1 MNFFCCTKKKIKMN
15 AIPILK
21 FDHFFRRSA
30 WLGLIYTLN
39 IDHFWCVNSI
49 SSAHSLFG
57 NRSFLA
63 ACWTPERMIRA
74 SFWVSYLKWAF
85 LRRSSAGNKAA
96 RASSIKVILVVF
108 FKILAQI
115 FRLILSE
122 FDLDSSLT
130 SYPESA
136 AAFRLSVVKKAQKA
150 ARAWW
155 ILMNF
160 DELFKNWRIYSSNLW
175 KFIKK
180 KKFITSRKVRKSDE
194 IDESSS
200 KFIKFLVMNHRFITQ
215 NDELINHVMNFSFSA
230 KNDVFIMVHQKKQK
244 FITSYQYS
252 LLGFCA

>member
-30 WLGLIYTLN
+30 WLGLIYSLN

-180 KKFITSRKVRKSDE
+180 KKKFSTSRKVRKSDE
-194 IDESSS
+194 LWWNSS
-200 KFIKFLVMNHRFITQ
+200 KFVKFLVTNHRFITK
-215 NDELINHVMNFSFSA
+215 NDELMNLMNWLVMN
-230 KNDVFIMVHQKKQK
+230 KVTIHQWWIK
-244 FITSYQYS
+244 FITS
-252 LLGFCA
+252 